1 MPTSLAATLLV
12 SLLSAAGDEIALF
25 RDSAIDILFAK
36 GLAHTDAGS
45 FVCVDIDGNAPDPVL
60 LPRLSAST
68 ERELG
73 PPSACECKD
82 AEPAYVCNR
91 VGSSQPACSVSISN
105 LQFHA
110 FTNATGQFIASCGWP
125 RGGGEVVR
133 FEKRDGRW
141 QDVGTS
147 GSIVL

>member
-1 MPTSLAATLLV
+1 MPTSLVGKLFV
-12 SLLSAAGDEIALF
+12 SLLSAAGDENALF

-36 GLAHTDAGS
+36 GLAHSDPGS
-45 FVCVDIDGNAPDPVL
+45 FVCIDIDGKAPDPAVL
-60 LPRLSAST
+60 SRLSAST

-73 PPSACECKD
+73 PQSACECKD
-82 AEPAYVCNR
+82 SEPAYVCNR

-110 FTNATGQFIASCGWP
+110 FTNATGEFIASCGWP

-133 FEKRDGRW
+133 FEKHDGRW

-147 GSIVL
+147 VSTKF